1 MKTITLLSIFLFLLL
16 LPQTKAEQK
25 DPSQQPQLSK
35 PVVFRLEGKATTT
48 VKKTDTPMALKKGDA
63 LEIGSQVHT
72 EINSRMVLA
81 FGDGHHI
88 RFDELTTAELT
99 AQPLN
104 KKKKSTTLHAITGNV
119 WISIPKVAALKS
131 PVSILTTHAFIQSNQ
146 GIFRLSIFPDNSVQ
160 VKVYRGIVNIKKKK
174 NSARKGNANRTSK
187 MWTHILKPMQQI
199 FIRKNGTPTNPF
211 QFMLKPD
218 RNTWVLWN
226 EALDKELLAA
236 Q

>member
-1 MKTITLLSIFLFLLL
+1 MKTITLLSILLVLLL

-88 RFDELTTAELT
+88 RFDTRRGQTVRGADWPRRRTWRGCHYLCRAHS
-99 AQPLN
+99 PLR
-104 KKKKSTTLHAITGNV
+104 SLC
-119 WISIPKVAALKS
+119 
-131 PVSILTTHAFIQSNQ
+131 
-146 GIFRLSIFPDNSVQ
+146 RR
-160 VKVYRGIVNIKKKK
+160 YR
-174 NSARKGNANRTSK
+174 
-187 MWTHILKPMQQI
+187 
-199 FIRKNGTPTNPF
+199 
-211 QFMLKPD
+211 
-218 RNTWVLWN
+218 
-226 EALDKELLAA
+226 
-236 Q
+236 